1 MRDPMDLT
9 ALGFDYGT
17 HRIGVAAGQTVTGTA
32 SPLGIIFVRRNK
44 PDWSSVSALIQ
55 RWQPDAL
62 VVGLPVN
69 MDGTEHELAPA
80 IHRFTRQLRSYYGL
94 PVHTIDERLSSRE
107 AQARLAGHH
116 KCKEEVDAV
125 AAQVILETWLSTLII
140 PQQRSTV
147 LSL

>member
-1 MRDPMDLT
+1 MCLPKIAGARRRRFWGSKSNTCPIRLAMRDPMDLT

-32 SPLGIIFVRRNK
+32 SPLGIVLVRRNR

-80 IHRFTRQLRSYYGL
+80 IWRFTRQLQSYYGL
-94 PVHTIDERLSSRE
+94 PVYTIDERLSSHE
-107 AQARLAGHH
+107 AQARLAGQHRRM
-116 KCKEEVDAV
+116 E
-125 AAQVILETWLSTLII
+125 
-140 PQQRSTV
+140 
-147 LSL
+147 

>member
-32 SPLGIIFVRRNK
+32 SPLGIVLVRRNR

-80 IHRFTRQLRSYYGL
+80 IWRFTRQLQSYYGL
-94 PVHTIDERLSSRE
+94 PVYTIDECLSSRE

-116 KCKEEVDAV
+116 SRGKEEVDAV

-140 PQQRSTV
+140 PQH
-147 LSL
+147 